1 MSETSA
7 SFQSAMLLYTSAV
20 IDTVP
25 LPPARSTLYDG
36 VQQAPVAMY
45 WTSKGA
51 FAPSKRQ
58 TDMPRATPRESPS
71 SERTLTTADSGTATM
86 DPLSSLTLSAF
97 ADLGLGGS

>member
-1 MSETSA
+1 MRETSA
-7 SFQSAMLLYTSAV
+7 SFQSAMSLYTSAV

-25 LPPARSTLYDG
+25 LPSARSTRYDG

-58 TDMPRATPRESPS
+58 TGIARAMPRESPS
-71 SERTLTTADSGTATM
+71 SARTLTTADSGTETM
-86 DPLSSLTLSAF
+86 DPLSSLTLSDF
-97 ADLGLGGS
+97 AGLGLGGS